1 MSFKKVFIFF
11 SLFFCTIFFWIY
23 INARK
28 ENRIDYQFVITKIN
42 ENEKG
47 NITVD
52 GVEKKF
58 NFANFNSYKIDIQKD
73 DSLVKKAFSKKV
85 YIYRKDKKIG
95 KYNLVLLLNESG
107 TFPIDWQ

>member
-28 ENRIDYQFVITKIN
+28 ENRNDYQFVITKIN
-42 ENEKG
+42 ENAKG